1 MTYYTHGGLFHC
13 DEVTGYAIVTLARVC
28 NGYVRLTDLND
39 IPTTGLVA
47 DIGRV
52 YDPEVNLF
60 DHHQDFL
67 IRPDGYPYASA
78 GLLWKQFGH
87 LVVSQRTTNSDPTFI
102 QKVVDEVDRVLI
114 RGIDAHDADN
124 AYRLTGKCSAGDV
137 NVMSLPMV
145 IGSFN
150 SSDIQD
156 RDEQDGR
163 FSAAASLMKNVIISA
178 VDSAAKYIQDVDR
191 FDEIAEI
198 QGTVIVLPEPVS
210 WKRIVC
216 ERFPNTLFVISPSG
230 HPGNKYSMIA
240 VPVSPDSR
248 ELKRSIERPEWFS
261 GFIHQGKWIAGSNE
275 IDELLKL
282 AEFNS

>member
-13 DEVTGYAIVTLARVC
+13 DEVTGYAIVSLAEVC
-28 NGYVRLTDLND
+28 NEFVRLIDLND
-39 IPTTGLVA
+39 IPATGLVA
-47 DIGRV
+47 DIGRI
-52 YDPEVNLF
+52 YDPEVNRF

-67 IRPDGYPYASA
+67 QRPDGYPYASA
-78 GLLWKQFGH
+78 GFLWKEFGH
-87 LVVSQRTTNSDPTFI
+87 LVVGQRINSNSTFI
-102 QKVVDEVDRVLI
+102 QKVVNEVDQVLI

-124 AYRLTGKCSAGDV
+124 AYRLAGKCSAGDV
-137 NVMSLPMV
+137 TVMSLPMV

-150 SSDIQD
+150 SLDIHN
-156 RDEQDGR
+156 RDEQDSR

-178 VDSAAKYIQDVDR
+178 IDSATKYIKDVDR